1 MKHSKL
7 KLMLAII
14 IFSILVVSVTS
25 IFATN
30 EKIQILQK
38 ANEEY
43 MIYIQNHLEES
54 FEFAFSNDKNANKE
68 ELSYRNAATDT
79 AEEGA
84 NYIAGNLWYGLYNIL
99 RNETE
104 VNTNVVKSHMVW
116 RKSV

>member
-38 ANEEY
+38 AN
-43 MIYIQNHLEES
+43 
-54 FEFAFSNDKNANKE
+54 D
-68 ELSYRNAATDT
+68 
-79 AEEGA
+79 
-84 NYIAGNLWYGLYNIL
+84 
-99 RNETE
+99 
-104 VNTNVVKSHMVW
+104 
-116 RKSV
+116 